1 VSWEI
6 RDWPSTTPGAAV
18 ETRRTGAE
26 GARRGSELATNLF
39 SMRVLPL
46 LLGTIQIAA
55 VVGIGC
61 SAADEARDPASATA
75 SGSAA
80 DSSAA
85 VSAPPVWYSRVRTLD
100 LTRDGR
106 ADSVHLQAVGARP
119 DSLRISL
126 SFFVAGEQKH
136 REAWGSSYELA
147 LVDSAARWSP
157 RVDTVLRAR
166 LDSVLAS
173 VVVEDLDA
181 PGVRLMAEDRA
192 VIAGLEPRPTQRVS
206 FSYGYESTTR
216 LVWDSPRER
225 FVRLWS
231 CC

>member
-1 VSWEI
+1 
-6 RDWPSTTPGAAV
+6 
-18 ETRRTGAE
+18 
-26 GARRGSELATNLF
+26 
-39 SMRVLPL
+39 MRVLPL

-85 VSAPPVWYSRVRTLD
+85 VSAPPLWYSRVRTLD
-100 LTRDGR
+100 LTGDGR